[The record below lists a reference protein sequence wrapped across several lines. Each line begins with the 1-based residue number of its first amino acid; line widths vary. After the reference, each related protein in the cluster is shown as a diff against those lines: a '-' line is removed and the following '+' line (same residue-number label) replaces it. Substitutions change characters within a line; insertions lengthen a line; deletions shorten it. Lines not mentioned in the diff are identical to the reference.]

1 MADSEQI
8 GPFIFVPNADYPYPF
23 EVELPPR
30 FWMEE
35 TTGVLAEAVNA
46 YIDGERLEPRQ
57 VELLRLYL
65 QQYIERAVLAGDVN
79 RNLLLQRLPKLR
91 TARDIENF
99 ADEIAEQGIEPF

>member
-1 MADSEQI
+1 MAEQEQI

-23 EVELPPR
+23 DVELPPR

-35 TTGVLAEAVNA
+35 TTGALAEAVNA
-46 YIDGERLEPRQ
+46 YIDGERLEPTQ
-57 VELLRLYL
+57 VELIRLYL
-65 QQYIERAVLAGDVN
+65 KQYIERAVLAGDVN